1 MCNLEAIQL
10 LKCSR
15 ECFHLP
21 TRPPSRARRSE
32 TIARRSEL
40 IARRFKNPEPRL
52 PQEDCLLECAS
63 LFDETIQHA
72 KDTLFEEDPIQ
83 VGINVPIGH
92 ADFWPNGGTQ

>member
-10 LKCSR
+10 LQCSR
-15 ECFHLP
+15 DCFHRP
-21 TRPPSRARRSE
+21 TIRPPTRARRSVK
-32 TIARRSEL
+32 RSEL
-40 IARRFKNPEPRL
+40 IAKRFNEPEVRL

-63 LFDETIQHA
+63 SFGETIQHA
-72 KDTLFEEDPIQ
+72 KETVFEEDPIQ